1 MTGREQAG
9 ARPGPAGSIAAAG
22 QARATRLV
30 LAALLIAL
38 VLAGLRGHIRL
49 HDQAGPYQGDGIVVG
64 VMLEAVLAGLLIALL
79 IRGRRAP
86 AEAVLAARLRTGLR
100 PVLITGL
107 IVIPLTLL
115 VAAPLRTHPRL
126 QRLPGG
132 SRPTLRPRLPS
143 ARPAPH
149 GSVAIHVPLPAVLY
163 ALLII
168 ALIAGTAAC
177 AVLLRRRQASAAAAA
192 SYPEAVPDADA
203 QRAGLRDA
211 VESGSSALRTFGE
224 ARAAIIACYLSM
236 EQSLGRA
243 GAVRDAADTP
253 DELLAR
259 AARAGLVRGS
269 AAARLT
275 GLFYEARFSS
285 HQLGA
290 EQRDAAREALR
301 ELADDLVQPQAGTG
315 DRR

>member
-1 MTGREQAG
+1 M
-9 ARPGPAGSIAAAG
+9 
-22 QARATRLV
+22 
-30 LAALLIAL
+30 AL

-64 VMLEAVLAGLLIALL
+64 VMLEAVLAGLLVALL

-86 AEAVLAARLRTGLR
+86 AEAVLAARLRIVLR

-149 GSVAIHVPLPAVLY
+149 GSVAIHIPLSGVLY

-168 ALIAGTAAC
+168 ALITGTAAC

-192 SYPEAVPDADA
+192 
-203 QRAGLRDA
+203 
-211 VESGSSALRTFGE
+211 
-224 ARAAIIACYLSM
+224 
-236 EQSLGRA
+236 
-243 GAVRDAADTP
+243 TP

-285 HQLGA
+285 HQLGT

-315 DRR
+315 D

>member
-1 MTGREQAG
+1 MIGREPAG
-9 ARPGPAGSIAAAG
+9 ARPGPAGSAAA
-22 QARATRLV
+22 QARATRIV
-30 LAALLIAL
+30 LAALLMAL
-38 VLAGLRGHIRL
+38 VLAGLRGRIRL
-49 HDQAGPYQGDGIVVG
+49 HAQAGPYQGDGIVVG
-64 VMLEAVLAGLLIALL
+64 VMLETVLAGLLIALL
-79 IRGRRAP
+79 IRDRRAP
-86 AEAVLAARLRTGLR
+86 AEAVLATRLRTVLR

-107 IVIPLTLL
+107 VAIPLILL
-115 VAAPLRTHPRL
+115 VAAPLRTHPRPL
-126 QRLPGG
+126 TSPGG
-132 SRPTLRPRLPS
+132 SRPTLQPRLPS
-143 ARPAPH
+143 AHAAPH

-168 ALIAGTAAC
+168 ALIAVTAAC
-177 AVLLRRRQASAAAAA
+177 AAALRRRQASAAAAA

-211 VESGSSALRTFGE
+211 VESGSSALRDFDD
-224 ARAAIIACYLSM
+224 AQDAIIACYLSM

-259 AARAGLVRGS
+259 AARAGLVRGA

-285 HQLGA
+285 HPLGV

>member
-9 ARPGPAGSIAAAG
+9 ARPGPAGSVTAAG
-22 QARATRLV
+22 QARATRIA
-30 LAALLIAL
+30 LAALLMAL

-86 AEAVLAARLRTGLR
+86 AEAVLAARLRTVLR

-115 VAAPLRTHPRL
+115 VAAPLRTHPRP

-132 SRPTLRPRLPS
+132 SRPTLRPPLPS

-149 GSVAIHVPLPAVLY
+149 GSVAIHVPRSAVLY

-177 AVLLRRRQASAAAAA
+177 AVLLRRQASAAAAA
-192 SYPEAVPDADA
+192 SYPEAVLDADA

-211 VESGSSALRTFGE
+211 VESGSSALHAFGD
-224 ARAAIIACYLSM
+224 AQVAIIACYLSM

-285 HQLGA
+285 HQLGT

-301 ELADDLVQPQAGTG
+301 ELAADLVKPQAGTG
-315 DRR
+315 DHR

>member
-9 ARPGPAGSIAAAG
+9 ARPGPAGSVGAAG
-22 QARATRLV
+22 QARATRIV
-30 LAALLIAL
+30 LAALLMAL

-64 VMLEAVLAGLLIALL
+64 VMLEAVLAALL

-86 AEAVLAARLRTGLR
+86 AEAVLAARLRIVLR

-149 GSVAIHVPLPAVLY
+149 GSVAIHIPLSGVLY

-168 ALIAGTAAC
+168 ALITGTAAC

-192 SYPEAVPDADA
+192 SYPEVVPDADA

-211 VESGSSALRTFGE
+211 VESGSSALRAFGE

-285 HQLGA
+285 HQLGT

-315 DRR
+315 D

>member
-1 MTGREQAG
+1 MTGREPAG
-9 ARPGPAGSIAAAG
+9 ARPGPAGSVAAAG
-22 QARATRLV
+22 QAGATRIV
-30 LAALLIAL
+30 LTALLMAL

-49 HDQAGPYQGDGIVVG
+49 HDQTGPDQGDGIVVG
-64 VMLEAVLAGLLIALL
+64 VMLEAALAGLLIALL
-79 IRGRRAP
+79 IRDRRAP
-86 AEAVLAARLRTGLR
+86 AEAVLAARLRTVLR

-115 VAAPLRTHPRL
+115 VAAPLRTHHRPL
-126 QRLPGG
+126 RLPGG
-132 SRPTLRPRLPS
+132 SGPTLRPRLPS

-149 GSVAIHVPLPAVLY
+149 GSVNIHVPLSAVLY
-163 ALLII
+163 ALVIV
-168 ALIAGTAAC
+168 ALIAGAAAC
-177 AVLLRRRQASAAAAA
+177 AVLLRRRPASAA
-192 SYPEAVPDADA
+192 SYPEAVPDTDA

-211 VESGSSALRTFGE
+211 VESGTSALRAFGD
-224 ARAAIIACYLSM
+224 AQAAIIACYLSM

-259 AARAGLVRGS
+259 AARAGLVRGA

-301 ELADDLVQPQAGTG
+301 ELADDLVQPPAGTG
-315 DRR
+315 DR

>member
-9 ARPGPAGSIAAAG
+9 ARPGPAGSVTAAG
-22 QARATRLV
+22 QARATRIA
-30 LAALLIAL
+30 LAALLMAL

-79 IRGRRAP
+79 IRGRGAP
-86 AEAVLAARLRTGLR
+86 AEAVLAARLRTVLR

-115 VAAPLRTHPRL
+115 VAAPLRTHPRP

-132 SRPTLRPRLPS
+132 SRPTLRPPLPS

-149 GSVAIHVPLPAVLY
+149 GSVAIHVPRSAVLY

-177 AVLLRRRQASAAAAA
+177 AVLLRRQASAAAAA
-192 SYPEAVPDADA
+192 SYPEAVLDADA

-211 VESGSSALRTFGE
+211 VESGSSALHAFGD
-224 ARAAIIACYLSM
+224 AQVAIIACYLSM

-285 HQLGA
+285 HQLGT

-301 ELADDLVQPQAGTG
+301 ELAADLVKPQAGTG
-315 DRR
+315 DHR